1 MKPGH
6 FGLDARVRMTSQR
19 GGRDRLLRLAAVSDS
34 QSIIG
39 QTVSHYRVLGKI
51 GGGGMGVVYQA
62 EDLQLSRFVA
72 LKFLPDAMAS
82 DPQAL
87 ERFRRE
93 ARASSALNHP
103 NICTIYEIGE
113 HEGRIFLVMEYL
125 EGKTLRDVIQGR
137 PLELQRLLDIAIE
150 IADALD
156 AAHTKGIVHR
166 DIKPANLFVTERGHA
181 KILDFGLAKTR
192 ALANADGATVA
203 SADDPHL
210 TSPGSTLG
218 TVAYMSPEQA
228 LGKDL
233 DARTDVFSFGA
244 VLYEMATGT
253 LPFRGDSTAAI
264 FDSVLNKEPA
274 SPLRLNPDLPAEL
287 DHIIHKA
294 LEKDREIRYQGAAE
308 IRADLKRLKR
318 DTTSGR
324 VSVAVAA
331 ATQAPKRKSGWFW
344 AGTGAALLIAALV
357 LFFFP
362 VSPPKV
368 TGTTQITHDGYVMG
382 NMLTDGARIYVTQ
395 FRPEGLVL
403 AQVSATGGETSAI
416 PAAVKDMMIDDISAD
431 HSQLLV
437 GSVMPSGTRETPLW
451 TLPLPAGS
459 PRRLGEV
466 LGSFG
471 SWSPDGK
478 QMVFTKGADLYLANS
493 DGSSPHLLVAAPS
506 YAFAAN
512 FSPDGNRI
520 RFSVQDQANTN
531 SLWEVR
537 ADGSNLHPLLK
548 GWHTPPRECCGRWT
562 QDGRYYVFES
572 SGNIF
577 ALPDSTSILRR
588 TSTTPTQ
595 LTTGPI
601 LYSSVV
607 PDISGRKLFVQ
618 GVQPRG
624 ELVRYDAAAKQ
635 FVPFLGGIS
644 ASDVAFSRDGKWVTY
659 TTVPE
664 NTLWRRRIDGSER
677 LQLTYPPGAAT
688 LPSWSPD
695 GTLVAYIS
703 AQAGK
708 PIKIFLASA
717 QGGSPEELLPENRDE
732 IDATWSPDGGQLAFG
747 RISAFNIGTK
757 DIQLVD
763 MKTRQ
768 ASTLPGSTGLFSPRW
783 SPDGRYLLALSVE
796 GSKKLMLYDFRTQKW
811 SEWLAEAS
819 NVNYPHWS
827 ADSRYVYYDNF
838 ATDNPKWRRVKVGD
852 NRAEDLFGLS
862 GLRRYFGRWGS
873 WSGVAPDGSALF
885 VRDVSTQEIYSLD
898 IDFP

>member
-1 MKPGH
+1 
-6 FGLDARVRMTSQR
+6 
-19 GGRDRLLRLAAVSDS
+19 
-34 QSIIG
+34 
-39 QTVSHYRVLGKI
+39 
-51 GGGGMGVVYQA
+51 MGVVYQA
-62 EDLQLSRFVA
+62 EDIQLNRFVA
-72 LKFLPDAMAS
+72 LKFLPDALAN
-82 DPQAL
+82 DPQTL

-103 NICTIYEIGE
+103 NICTIYEIGQ
-113 HEGRIFLVMEYL
+113 HEGRVFLVMEYL

-137 PLELQRLLDIAIE
+137 PLDLEKLLAIAIE

-192 ALANADGATVA
+192 ALTSPDGATVA
-203 SADDPHL
+203 TLTDDPHL

-233 DARTDVFSFGA
+233 DARTDLFSFGA

-264 FDSVLNKEPA
+264 FDSVLNKEPV

-287 DHIIHKA
+287 EHIIHKA
-294 LEKDREIRYQGAAE
+294 LEKDREIRYQSAAE

-318 DTTSGR
+318 DTGSGR
-324 VSVAVAA
+324 VSVAVTAA
-331 ATQAPKRKSGWFW
+331 KQAPKPKRRWLW
-344 AGTGAALLIAALV
+344 PIAGAAVVLLAAALV
-357 LFFFP
+357 WLFFP
-362 VSPPKV
+362 VNPPKV
-368 TGTTQITHDGYVMG
+368 TGTTQITHDSYVMG

-395 FRPEGLVL
+395 FRPEGQVL

-437 GSVMPSGTRETPLW
+437 GSTVGTGNRETPLW
-451 TLPLPAGS
+451 ALPLPTGS
-459 PRRLGEV
+459 PRRLGDI
-466 LGSFG
+466 LGRSG
-471 SWSPDGK
+471 RWSPDGR
-478 QMVFTKGADLYLANS
+478 QMVFIKGADLYLANA
-493 DGSSPHLLVAAPS
+493 DGSSPHPLASAPG

-512 FSPDGNRI
+512 FSPDGSRL

-537 ADGSNLHPLLK
+537 TDGSNLHQLLK
-548 GWHTPPRECCGRWT
+548 GWHTPPSECCGRWT
-562 QDGRYYVFES
+562 QGGRYYVFEN
-572 SGNIF
+572 SGNLF
-577 ALPDSTSILRR
+577 ALPDSTGVLRR
-588 TSTTPTQ
+588 TSATPTQ

-618 GVQPRG
+618 GTQQRG
-624 ELVRYDAAAKQ
+624 ELVRYDAVAKQ

-644 ASDVAFSRDGKWVTY
+644 ASDVAFSRDGKWVAY
-659 TTVPE
+659 TTVPDY
-664 NTLWRRRIDGSER
+664 TLWRSRVDGSER
-677 LQLTYPPGAAT
+677 LQLTYPPAAAT

-695 GTLVAYIS
+695 GTQVAYIS
-703 AQAGK
+703 VQAGK
-708 PIKIFLASA
+708 PIKIFLVSA
-717 QGGSPEELLPENRDE
+717 QGGSPEELLPEQVGE
-732 IDATWSPDGGQLAFG
+732 VDATWSPDGGQLAFG
-747 RISAFNIGTK
+747 RISAFNVGTK

-768 ASTLPGSTGLFSPRW
+768 TSTLPGSAGLFSPRW

-796 GSKKLMLYDFRTQKW
+796 GSHKLMLYDFKTKKW
-811 SEWLAEAS
+811 AEWLAEAS
-819 NVNYPHWS
+819 NVDYPQWS

-838 ATDNPKWRRVKVGD
+838 ATSNPRCRRIKVGE
-852 NRAEDLFGLS
+852 NHPEDLFGLN
-862 GLRRYFGRWGS
+862 GLRRYFGIWGS
-873 WSGVAPDGSALF
+873 WGGQAPDDSRLF
-885 VRDVSTQEIYSLD
+885 VRDASTQEIYSLD
-898 IDFP
+898 VDFP

>member
-1 MKPGH
+1 
-6 FGLDARVRMTSQR
+6 MTSQR
-19 GGRDRLLRLAAVSDS
+19 GGKDRLLRLAAVSDS

-39 QTVSHYRVLGKI
+39 QTVSHYSVVGKI

-72 LKFLPDAMAS
+72 LKFLPDALAS

-113 HEGRIFLVMEYL
+113 HQGRIFLVMEYL

-137 PLELQRLLDIAIE
+137 PLELERLLDIAIE

-156 AAHTKGIVHR
+156 AAHAKGIVHR
-166 DIKPANLFVTERGHA
+166 DIKPANLFVTDRGHA

-192 ALANADGATVA
+192 ALATPDGATVA

-233 DARTDVFSFGA
+233 DARTDLFSFGA
-244 VLYEMATGT
+244 VLYEMGTGM
-253 LPFRGDSTAAI
+253 LPFRGESTAAI

-274 SPLRLNPDLPAEL
+274 SPLRINPDLPTEL

-331 ATQAPKRKSGWFW
+331 AAQAPKPKPRWLW
-344 AGTGAALLIAALV
+344 PITAAAVLLLAAALV
-357 LFFFP
+357 WFFFP
-362 VSPPKV
+362 TSLPKV
-368 TGTTQITHDGYVMG
+368 TGITQITHDGYGMG

-416 PAAVKDMMIDDISAD
+416 PAAVENMRTDDISAD

-437 GSVMPSGTRETPLW
+437 GSFAPTGTREAPFW
-451 TLPLPAGS
+451 ALPLPTGS
-459 PRRLGEV
+459 PRRLGDI
-466 LGSFG
+466 LGSSG

-478 QMVFTKGADLYLANS
+478 QMVFTKGADLYLAHS
-493 DGSSPHLLVAAPS
+493 DGSSPHLLVATPG

-512 FSPDGNRI
+512 FSPDGIRI
-520 RFSVQDQANTN
+520 RFSVQDQSNTN

-537 ADGSNLHPLLK
+537 ADGSNLHQLLK
-548 GWHTPPRECCGRWT
+548 GWHTPPNECCGRWT

-588 TSTTPTQ
+588 TSTSPTQ

-601 LYSSVV
+601 LYSTAR
-607 PDISGRKLFVQ
+607 PDIGGKKLFVQ
-618 GVQPRG
+618 GTQQRG
-624 ELVRYDAAAKQ
+624 ELVRYDATTKQ

-659 TTVPE
+659 ITEPDSA
-664 NTLWRRRIDGSER
+664 LWRSRVDGSER
-677 LQLTYPPGAAT
+677 LQLTYPPAAAT
-688 LPSWSPD
+688 LPVWSPD
-695 GTLVAYIS
+695 GTQIAYIS
-703 AQAGK
+703 GQFGK
-708 PIKIFLASA
+708 PWKIFLVSA
-717 QGGSPEELLPENRDE
+717 QGGSPEELLPENVGE
-732 IDATWSPDGGQLAFG
+732 IDATWSPDGKQLAFG
-747 RISAFNIGTK
+747 RLSARNTGTK

-796 GSKKLMLYDFRTQKW
+796 GSHKLLLYDFKTQKW
-811 SEWLAEAS
+811 SEWLTEA
-819 NVNYPHWS
+819 NVNYPRWS

-838 ATDNPKWRRVKVGD
+838 ATGNPKCRRIKVGD

-862 GLRRYFGRWGS
+862 GLRRYNGTWGS
-873 WSGVAPDGSALF
+873 WSGLAPDDSALF
-885 VRDVSTQEIYSLD
+885 VRDASTQEIYSLD